1 MKTTSYS
8 ILLLLLIFSCNYE
21 DEKFVMPEMEHK
33 NENSQNL
40 EDSSWTYTEY
50 KNEDL
55 SIDVTNHNLKN
66 ISIQINRKKETLNLD
81 LNELNIPWKT
91 PELSWINNQMI
102 CITNWWSGPFGRYIF
117 IPLNEKLN
125 NHIYI
130 DKDIEIADSLTN
142 NIVYVDTVIYESKL
156 ILTAENLINRKKK
169 SIEIKIPTGID
180 YYPFY
185 DSLSLSNSSLD
196 IWINGKRRNFD
207 INSIN

>member
-1 MKTTSYS
+1 
-8 ILLLLLIFSCNYE
+8 
-21 DEKFVMPEMEHK
+21 MPENKHK
-33 NENSQNL
+33 NETLQNF
-40 EDSSWTYTEY
+40 EDSSWTYNEY
-50 KNEDL
+50 KNADL

-117 IPLNEKLN
+117 IPLNENLN

-130 DKDIEIADSLTN
+130 DKDIEIADSITN

-180 YYPFY
+180 FYPFY

-207 INSIN
+207 IKSIN